1 MIVITYKVV
10 GKDHDVTH
18 VYDYNITN
26 LVTVLNSFVNDFII
40 PASRKGESVVIIG
53 IDIRDK

>member
-10 GKDHDVTH
+10 GKNNEVTH
-18 VYDYNITN
+18 VYDYNVTN
-26 LVTVLNSFVNDFII
+26 LVMVLNSFIDDFII
-40 PASRKGESVVIIG
+40 PASKKGESVVIIG